1 MGDRVSQVREGTFKT
16 LNKDV
21 KDFSFIASSCAT
33 TMTESESFA
42 DMNALTPDFFMNSLV
57 VTAKEGR
64 FAAIGKLD
72 DGTIVV
78 IFAKRGTQGVSVIS
92 MRPASPKERRLI

>member
-1 MGDRVSQVREGTFKT
+1 MLTGSSMKITWDEAKRRANIDKHG
-16 LNKDV
+16 L
-21 KDFSFIASSCAT
+21 DFS
-33 TMTESESFA
+33 
-42 DMNALTPDFFMNSLV
+42 DLTPDFFMNSLV